1 MNIKKYKSVKKRTRK
16 KNATDYVR
24 KFGSPDRIL
33 FGIVFLLIIFG
44 LIMIANAG
52 ILQAVVR
59 YNDPNAFLKKQLLAV
74 IIGFISL
81 LILQKI
87 DYHVFRR
94 YSVWILMFATILLTL
109 VFVPGI
115 GVEKGSYTA
124 HRWINVAGQ
133 SFQPSEAV
141 KLAVILYFS
150 AWCSSKGVKKIRDFK
165 EGFVPFF
172 VTLTIISSLICL
184 QPDVGTMGIIIV
196 IATSIFFF
204 AGANIKHLISL
215 TLLAVLVLAVVVST
229 SEYRMSRVMT
239 FLHPEDDALNSGYQI
254 NQAYTAF
261 GVGGLFGLGPG
272 HNKVPLPEPVGDSIY
287 AVIGEEFGF
296 LGAVLL
302 LLVFLFLLFR
312 IFRIAMLSEDMFGR
326 LVAGGI
332 GVWIVGQGIMNMGA
346 ISGLIPLTGIPLPF
360 ISYGG
365 SSIFLMLSSIGIVLN
380 ISRQGQNVTNVRI
393 S

>member
-1 MNIKKYKSVKKRTRK
+1 MKKIEKYKKKEKFKKTKENLVNVKGG
-16 KNATDYVR
+16 V
-24 KFGSPDRIL
+24 GPDRVL
-33 FGIVFLLIIFG
+33 FGTVFFLIIFG

-59 YNDPNAFLKKQLLAV
+59 YSDPNAFLKKQLFAV
-74 IIGFISL
+74 IVGFVSL

-87 DYHVFRR
+87 DYHVFRK
-94 YSVWILMFATILLTL
+94 YSVWILMFATVLLTL

-141 KLAVILYFS
+141 KLAIILYFS

-165 EGFVPFF
+165 EGFLPFF
-172 VTLTIISSLICL
+172 VTLGIISFLIYL

-204 AGANIKHLISL
+204 AGANIKHLIGL

-239 FLHPEDDALNSGYQI
+239 FLHPEVDALNSGYQI

-272 HNKVPLPEPVGDSIY
+272 HNKVRLPEPVGDSIY

-312 IFRIAMLSEDMFGR
+312 IFRIAMLSGDMFGR

-332 GVWIVGQGIMNMGA
+332 GVWIAGQGIMNMGA
-346 ISGLIPLTGIPLPF
+346 ISGLMPLTGIPLPF
-360 ISYGG
+360 VSYGG
-365 SSIFLMLSSIGIVLN
+365 SSVFIMLSAVGIVLN
-380 ISRQGQNVTNVRI
+380 ISRYRKT
-393 S
+393 